1 MAVKLTSLDKKIVDL
16 LTVDGRM
23 PCKEMARRIAGASE
37 RVIRYRLNR
46 LIEAGVIG
54 VSAVVDP
61 QKIGYPVIADVFI
74 EAEPSQVVSLAKR
87 LTEFDNITYVAYS
100 TGDRDISIQIVAR
113 DTRDMYTFVTETLGP
128 LPGVRRTITSLV
140 PKIIKDDARWKIPAA
155 VIHKD

>member
-23 PCKEMARRIAGASE
+23 SCQEMARRIDDTNE
-37 RVIRYRLNR
+37 RVVRYRLNR
-46 LIEAGVIG
+46 LVQAGVIV

-74 EAEPSQVVSLAKR
+74 EAEPGQVLELAKK
-87 LTEFDNITYVAYS
+87 LTEYDTISYVAYS

-113 DTRDMYTFVTETLGP
+113 DTRDLYAFVTETIGP

-140 PKIIKDDARWKIPAA
+140 PKIIKDDSRWKIPEA
-155 VIHKD
+155 VITKD